1 VEVVLRLIEP
11 QPIIRFV
18 PLPLPSFGCGGD
30 QSMERP
36 HSRAMT
42 VRRRC
47 SSYWKRCRHVL
58 ESGGC
63 RILARLLPALPRA
76 ALIGLAKAAGSLG
89 SMLDRRGRAVALANL
104 ECVMGNRFSSEA
116 RKTIARQAYQNFAL
130 TMLSLFW
137 ARRLKHADFRDW
149 MRLEG
154 WEDLA
159 ERLRIEQRGA
169 ILVCVHQGNWEWAS
183 LASGFLGIKA
193 TVVGGTFKNP
203 RLAGIFEAAREH
215 SGGKMIAQE
224 HAMVRMMKVLKRGG
238 VIGVLGDLSFVRAR
252 AATVV
257 EAWGL
262 QMVVPALPA
271 ALARRTGALLV
282 PVLTEPLED
291 GTCRIVAHPPVDASP
306 GATVQE
312 IAQRCWAVFERELER
327 RPELWLWPYKFFRHR
342 PRNATRA
349 YPFYANESI
358 AFEKVLHTGGFL
370 SERSSSPPQE
380 FSFVA

>member
-1 VEVVLRLIEP
+1 VVR
-11 QPIIRFV
+11 
-18 PLPLPSFGCGGD
+18 
-30 QSMERP
+30 
-36 HSRAMT
+36 
-42 VRRRC
+42 
-47 SSYWKRCRHVL
+47 
-58 ESGGC
+58 
-63 RILARLLPALPRA
+63 
-76 ALIGLAKAAGSLG
+76 LAKVAGSLG
-89 SMLDRRGRAVALANL
+89 ALLDRRGRAVALANL
-104 ECVMGNRFSSEA
+104 ESALGNRVSSEA
-116 RKTIARQAYQNFAL
+116 RRTIARQAYQNFAL

-137 ARRLKHADFRDW
+137 ARRLKDTDFRDW

-154 WEDLA
+154 WDDLA
-159 ERLRIEQRGA
+159 KRLEAEQRGA
-169 ILVCVHQGNWEWAS
+169 ILVCIHQGNWEWAS
-183 LASGFLGIKA
+183 LAFGFAGIKA

-257 EAWGL
+257 DAWGL

-306 GATVQE
+306 QATVQE

-349 YPFYANESI
+349 YPFYANESG
-358 AFEKVLHTGGFL
+358 AFEKVLRTE
-370 SERSSSPPQE
+370 SARSARPLPPRQE
-380 FSFVA
+380 LSFVA